1 MKTQSD
7 TINKSASVATRKSS
21 HVIDEPKATVNEERE
36 GSNRP
41 RLSRRACALLSWA
54 AVAIMLVFIFC
65 MSAKTGNDLDNHS
78 GIISIVR
85 WLQGAAALF
94 GREVDVSP
102 VGHFTEY
109 LLLGAALANALRFTP
124 WTIFERNATAHPAGM
139 LGDFPILSSRSSSQA
154 FMAQATQFIRFYL
167 GRSCDPMDWL
177 VDTCAAAIG
186 AAIVWTLL
194 KKHSSRLDSAP
205 RNRNMLNARGI

>member
-1 MKTQSD
+1 MKSQSD
-7 TINKSASVATRKSS
+7 TTNKSASVATRKSS
-21 HVIDEPKATVNEERE
+21 HVTGEPKATTGEERE

-54 AVAIMLVFIFC
+54 AVAIMLAFIFY

-78 GIISIVR
+78 GIVSIVKKF
-85 WLQGAAALF
+85 LVAGTTALF
-94 GREVDVSP
+94 GHEVDVSP

-139 LGDFPILSSRSSSQA
+139 LGDFPSPLVALILSSLYGVSDEFHQIFTPS
-154 FMAQATQFIRFYL
+154 
-167 GRSCDPMDWL
+167 RSCDPMDWL
-177 VDTCAAAIG
+177 VDTIAAALG
-186 AAIVWTLL
+186 ALICYLVL
-194 KKHSSRLDSAP
+194 KAQR
-205 RNRNMLNARGI
+205 ARR

>member
-7 TINKSASVATRKSS
+7 TTNKSASVATRKSS

-36 GSNRP
+36 GLNRP
-41 RLSRRACALLSWA
+41 RLSRHAYAFLSWA
-54 AVAIMLVFIFC
+54 AVAITLAFIFC

-78 GIISIVR
+78 GIISIVKNF
-85 WLQGAAALF
+85 LVAGATALF

-124 WTIFERNATAHPAGM
+124 WTIFERNATVHPAGM
-139 LGDFPILSSRSSSQA
+139 LGDFPNPLVALILSSLYGVSDEFHQIFTPS
-154 FMAQATQFIRFYL
+154 
-167 GRSCDPMDWL
+167 RSCDPMDWL

-194 KKHSSRLDSAP
+194 KKHGSRP
-205 RNRNMLNARGI
+205 R

>member
-7 TINKSASVATRKSS
+7 TTNKSASVATRKNS

-36 GSNRP
+36 GLNRP
-41 RLSRRACALLSWA
+41 RLSRHAYAFLSWA
-54 AVAIMLVFIFC
+54 AVAITLVFIFC

-78 GIISIVR
+78 GIISIVKNF
-85 WLQGAAALF
+85 LVAGATALF

-109 LLLGAALANALRFTP
+109 LLLGAVLANALRFTP
-124 WTIFERNATAHPAGM
+124 WTIFERNTTAHPAGM
-139 LGDFPILSSRSSSQA
+139 LGDFPNPLVAPILSSLYGVSDEFHQI
-154 FMAQATQFIRFYL
+154 FTP

-194 KKHSSRLDSAP
+194 KKHSSRP
-205 RNRNMLNARGI
+205 R

>member
-1 MKTQSD
+1 M
-7 TINKSASVATRKSS
+7 RKSS
-21 HVIDEPKATVNEERE
+21 HAIDEPKATIGEELE

-41 RLSRRACALLSWA
+41 RLSRHAYAFLSWA
-54 AVAIMLVFIFC
+54 AVAITLAFIFC

-78 GIISIVR
+78 GIISIVKNF
-85 WLQGAAALF
+85 LVAGATALF
-94 GREVDVSP
+94 GHEVDVSP

-109 LLLGAALANALRFTP
+109 LLLGAVLANALRFTP

-139 LGDFPILSSRSSSQA
+139 LGDFPNPLVALILSSLYGVSDEFHQI
-154 FMAQATQFIRFYL
+154 FTP

-194 KKHSSRLDSAP
+194 KKHSSRP
-205 RNRNMLNARGI
+205 R

>member
-1 MKTQSD
+1 M
-7 TINKSASVATRKSS
+7 RKSS
-21 HVIDEPKATVNEERE
+21 HAIDEPKATTGEELE

-54 AVAIMLVFIFC
+54 AVAIMLAFIFC

-78 GIISIVR
+78 GIVSIVKN
-85 WLQGAAALF
+85 LLVAGATALF

-109 LLLGAALANALRFTP
+109 LLLGAALTNALRFTP
-124 WTIFERNATAHPAGM
+124 WTTFERNATAHPAGR
-139 LGDFPILSSRSSSQA
+139 LGDFPSPLVALIFSSLYGVSDEFHQIFTPS
-154 FMAQATQFIRFYL
+154 
-167 GRSCDPMDWL
+167 RSCDPMDWL

-194 KKHSSRLDSAP
+194 KNHSSRP
-205 RNRNMLNARGI
+205 R

>member
-1 MKTQSD
+1 MKTQSRI
-7 TINKSASVATRKSS
+7 TNKSASVATRKSS

-36 GSNRP
+36 GLNRP
-41 RLSRRACALLSWA
+41 RLSRHACALLSWA
-54 AVAIMLVFIFC
+54 AVAITLAFIFC

-78 GIISIVR
+78 GIISIVKNF
-85 WLQGAAALF
+85 LVAGATALF
-94 GREVDVSP
+94 GHEVDVSP

-109 LLLGAALANALRFTP
+109 LLLGAALTNALRFTP

-139 LGDFPILSSRSSSQA
+139 LGDFPNPLVALISSLYGISDEFHQI
-154 FMAQATQFIRFYL
+154 FTP

-194 KKHSSRLDSAP
+194 KKHGSRP
-205 RNRNMLNARGI
+205 R

>member
-7 TINKSASVATRKSS
+7 TTNKSASVATRNNS
-21 HVIDEPKATVNEERE
+21 HAIDVPKATVNEERE
-36 GSNRP
+36 GLNRL
-41 RLSRRACALLSWA
+41 RLSRRACTLLSWA
-54 AVAIMLVFIFC
+54 AVAITLAFIFC

-78 GIISIVR
+78 GIISIVKNF
-85 WLQGAAALF
+85 LVAGATALF

-109 LLLGAALANALRFTP
+109 LLLGAVLANALRFTP

-139 LGDFPILSSRSSSQA
+139 LGDFPNPLVALILSSLYGISDEFHQI
-154 FMAQATQFIRFYL
+154 FTP

-194 KKHSSRLDSAP
+194 KKHSSRP
-205 RNRNMLNARGI
+205 R

>member
-7 TINKSASVATRKSS
+7 TTNKSASVATRESS
-21 HVIDEPKATVNEERE
+21 HVIDESKATTSEELE

-54 AVAIMLVFIFC
+54 AVAIMLAFIFC

-78 GIISIVR
+78 GIVSIVKN
-85 WLQGAAALF
+85 LLVAGATALF
-94 GREVDVSP
+94 GHEVDVSP

-124 WTIFERNATAHPAGM
+124 WTTFERNATAHPAGM
-139 LGDFPILSSRSSSQA
+139 LGDFPAPLIAFIFSSLYGVSDEFHQIFTPS
-154 FMAQATQFIRFYL
+154 
-167 GRSCDPMDWL
+167 RSCDPMDWL

-186 AAIVWTLL
+186 AAIVWAIL
-194 KKHSSRLDSAP
+194 KKRNSRP
-205 RNRNMLNARGI
+205 Q

>member
-1 MKTQSD
+1 MKTQSRI
-7 TINKSASVATRKSS
+7 TNKNAGTPTCKSL
-21 HVIDEPKATVNEERE
+21 HTIDESKATTSEERE

-54 AVAIMLVFIFC
+54 AVAIMLAFIFC

-78 GIISIVR
+78 GIVSIVKN
-85 WLQGAAALF
+85 LLVAGATALF
-94 GREVDVSP
+94 GHEVDVSP

-124 WTIFERNATAHPAGM
+124 WTTFENNAAARPAGM
-139 LGDFPILSSRSSSQA
+139 LGDFPAPLIALIFSSLYGVSDEFHQIFTPS
-154 FMAQATQFIRFYL
+154 
-167 GRSCDPMDWL
+167 RSCDPMDWL

-186 AAIVWTLL
+186 AAIVWAIL
-194 KKHSSRLDSAP
+194 KKRNSRP
-205 RNRNMLNARGI
+205 Q

>member
-1 MKTQSD
+1 MKTQSRI
-7 TINKSASVATRKSS
+7 TNKNAGAPTHKSS
-21 HVIDEPKATVNEERE
+21 HTIDESKATTSEEHE

-54 AVAIMLVFIFC
+54 AVAIMLAFIFC

-78 GIISIVR
+78 GIVSIVKN
-85 WLQGAAALF
+85 LLVAGATALF
-94 GREVDVSP
+94 GHEVDVSP

-124 WTIFERNATAHPAGM
+124 WTIFEKNATAHPAGM
-139 LGDFPILSSRSSSQA
+139 LGDFPNPLVALILSSLYGVSDEFHQI
-154 FMAQATQFIRFYL
+154 FTP

-194 KKHSSRLDSAP
+194 KKRNSRP
-205 RNRNMLNARGI
+205 R

>member
-7 TINKSASVATRKSS
+7 TTSKSASVAIRKSS
-21 HVIDEPKATVNEERE
+21 HVIDEPKATTGEELE

-41 RLSRRACALLSWA
+41 RLSRHACALLSWA
-54 AVAIMLVFIFC
+54 AVAIMLAFIFC

-78 GIISIVR
+78 GIVSIVKN
-85 WLQGAAALF
+85 LLVAGATALF

-139 LGDFPILSSRSSSQA
+139 LGDFPNPLVALILSSLYGVSDEFHQFLPPA
-154 FMAQATQFIRFYL
+154 EAATLWIGLSTPAPQPLGPLSYGRF
-167 GRSCDPMDWL
+167 
-177 VDTCAAAIG
+177 
-186 AAIVWTLL
+186 
-194 KKHSSRLDSAP
+194 
-205 RNRNMLNARGI
+205 

>member
-7 TINKSASVATRKSS
+7 TTNKSAGTPVRKSS
-21 HVIDEPKATVNEERE
+21 HAIDEPKVTIGEELE

-41 RLSRRACALLSWA
+41 RLSHHACALLSWA
-54 AVAIMLVFIFC
+54 AVAIALAFIFC

-78 GIISIVR
+78 GIVSIVKN
-85 WLQGAAALF
+85 LLVAGATALF
-94 GREVDVSP
+94 GHEVDVSP

-109 LLLGAALANALRFTP
+109 LLLGAALTNALRFTP
-124 WTIFERNATAHPAGM
+124 WTTFENNATARPAGM
-139 LGDFPILSSRSSSQA
+139 LGDFPAPLIALIFSSLYGVSDEFHQIFTPS
-154 FMAQATQFIRFYL
+154 
-167 GRSCDPMDWL
+167 RSCDPMDWL

-194 KKHSSRLDSAP
+194 KNHSSRP
-205 RNRNMLNARGI
+205 R

>member
-1 MKTQSD
+1 M
-7 TINKSASVATRKSS
+7 RKSS
-21 HVIDEPKATVNEERE
+21 QVIDEPKATANEERE

-41 RLSRRACALLSWA
+41 RLSRRTCALLSWT
-54 AVAIMLVFIFC
+54 AVAITLAFIFC

-78 GIISIVR
+78 GIISIVKNF
-85 WLQGAAALF
+85 LVAGATALF

-109 LLLGAALANALRFTP
+109 LLLGGAFANALRFTP

-139 LGDFPILSSRSSSQA
+139 LGDFPSPLVALILSSLYGISDEFHQI
-154 FMAQATQFIRFYL
+154 FTP

-194 KKHSSRLDSAP
+194 KKHSSRP
-205 RNRNMLNARGI
+205 R

>member
-1 MKTQSD
+1 
-7 TINKSASVATRKSS
+7 
-21 HVIDEPKATVNEERE
+21 
-36 GSNRP
+36 
-41 RLSRRACALLSWA
+41 
-54 AVAIMLVFIFC
+54 MLAFIFC

-78 GIISIVR
+78 GIISIVKNF
-85 WLQGAAALF
+85 LVAGATALF
-94 GREVDVSP
+94 GHEVDVSP

-139 LGDFPILSSRSSSQA
+139 LGNFPAPLVALILSSLYGISDEFHQIFTPS
-154 FMAQATQFIRFYL
+154 
-167 GRSCDPMDWL
+167 RSCDPMDWL

-194 KKHSSRLDSAP
+194 KKHGSRRSRAESWCRGRFLIRKMKKRSSP
-205 RNRNMLNARGI
+205 RI

>member
-1 MKTQSD
+1 MKTQSRI
-7 TINKSASVATRKSS
+7 TNKSAGTPTRKSS
-21 HVIDEPKATVNEERE
+21 HAIDESKATTSEERE

-54 AVAIMLVFIFC
+54 AVAITLAFIFC

-78 GIISIVR
+78 GIISIVKNF
-85 WLQGAAALF
+85 LVAGATALF

-109 LLLGAALANALRFTP
+109 LLLGAVLANALRFTP

-139 LGDFPILSSRSSSQA
+139 LGDLPNPLVALILSSLYGVSDEFHQI
-154 FMAQATQFIRFYL
+154 FTP

-186 AAIVWTLL
+186 AASVWAIL
-194 KKHSSRLDSAP
+194 KKRNSRP
-205 RNRNMLNARGI
+205 Q

>member
-7 TINKSASVATRKSS
+7 TTNKSASVAIRKSS
-21 HVIDEPKATVNEERE
+21 HVIDEPKATTGEELE

-41 RLSRRACALLSWA
+41 RLSRHACALLSWA
-54 AVAIMLVFIFC
+54 AVAIMLAFIFC

-78 GIISIVR
+78 GIISIVKNF
-85 WLQGAAALF
+85 LVAGATALF

-139 LGDFPILSSRSSSQA
+139 LGDFPSPLVALILSSLYGISDEFHQI
-154 FMAQATQFIRFYL
+154 FTP

-186 AAIVWTLL
+186 TAIVWAIL
-194 KKHSSRLDSAP
+194 KKRNSRP
-205 RNRNMLNARGI
+205 Q

>member
-1 MKTQSD
+1 M
-7 TINKSASVATRKSS
+7 RKSS
-21 HVIDEPKATVNEERE
+21 HAIDEPKATIGEELE

-54 AVAIMLVFIFC
+54 AVAIMLAFIFC

-78 GIISIVR
+78 GIISIVKNF
-85 WLQGAAALF
+85 LVAGATALF

-109 LLLGAALANALRFTP
+109 LLLGAALVNALRFTP

-139 LGDFPILSSRSSSQA
+139 LGDFPSPLVALILSSLYGVSDEFHQIFTPS
-154 FMAQATQFIRFYL
+154 
-167 GRSCDPMDWL
+167 RSCDPMDWL

-194 KKHSSRLDSAP
+194 KKHSSRP
-205 RNRNMLNARGI
+205 R

>member
-1 MKTQSD
+1 MKTQSN
-7 TINKSASVATRKSS
+7 TTNKSASVAIRKSS
-21 HVIDEPKATVNEERE
+21 HAIDEPKATVNEEHE
-36 GSNRP
+36 GLNRL
-41 RLSRRACALLSWA
+41 RLSRHACALLSWA
-54 AVAIMLVFIFC
+54 AVAITLAFIFC

-78 GIISIVR
+78 GIISIVKNF
-85 WLQGAAALF
+85 LVAGATALF

-109 LLLGAALANALRFTP
+109 LLLGAVLANALRFTP

-139 LGDFPILSSRSSSQA
+139 LGDFPNPLVALVLSSLYGVSDEFHQII
-154 FMAQATQFIRFYL
+154 TP

-194 KKHSSRLDSAP
+194 KNHSSRP
-205 RNRNMLNARGI
+205 R

>member
-1 MKTQSD
+1 M
-7 TINKSASVATRKSS
+7 RKSS
-21 HVIDEPKATVNEERE
+21 QVIDEPKATVNEERE
-36 GSNRP
+36 GLNRP
-41 RLSRRACALLSWA
+41 RLSRHACALLSWA
-54 AVAIMLVFIFC
+54 AVAITLAFIFC

-78 GIISIVR
+78 GIISIVKNF
-85 WLQGAAALF
+85 LVAGATALF
-94 GREVDVSP
+94 GHEVDVSP

-139 LGDFPILSSRSSSQA
+139 LGDFPSPLIALIFSSLYGVSDEFHQIFTPS
-154 FMAQATQFIRFYL
+154 
-167 GRSCDPMDWL
+167 RSCDPMDWL

-194 KKHSSRLDSAP
+194 KKHGSRP
-205 RNRNMLNARGI
+205 R

>member
-1 MKTQSD
+1 MKTQSRI
-7 TINKSASVATRKSS
+7 TNKNAGTPTRKSS
-21 HVIDEPKATVNEERE
+21 RVIDESKAATSEERE

-54 AVAIMLVFIFC
+54 AVAIMLAFIFC

-78 GIISIVR
+78 GIISIVKNF
-85 WLQGAAALF
+85 LVAGATALF

-124 WTIFERNATAHPAGM
+124 WTIFERNTTAHPAGM
-139 LGDFPILSSRSSSQA
+139 LGDFPNPLVALTLSSLYGVSDEFHQI
-154 FMAQATQFIRFYL
+154 FTP

-194 KKHSSRLDSAP
+194 KNHNSRP
-205 RNRNMLNARGI
+205 R

>member
-7 TINKSASVATRKSS
+7 TTNKSASVATRKNS
-21 HVIDEPKATVNEERE
+21 HAIDEPKATVNEERE
-36 GSNRP
+36 GLNRL
-41 RLSRRACALLSWA
+41 RLSRRACTLLSWA
-54 AVAIMLVFIFC
+54 AVAITLAFIFC

-78 GIISIVR
+78 GIISIVKNF
-85 WLQGAAALF
+85 LVAGATALF
-94 GREVDVSP
+94 GREVDISP

-109 LLLGAALANALRFTP
+109 LLLGAVLANALRFTP
-124 WTIFERNATAHPAGM
+124 WSIFERNATAHPAGM
-139 LGDFPILSSRSSSQA
+139 LGDFPNPLVALILSSLYGVSDEFHQI
-154 FMAQATQFIRFYL
+154 FTP

-194 KKHSSRLDSAP
+194 KKRNSRSQ
-205 RNRNMLNARGI
+205 